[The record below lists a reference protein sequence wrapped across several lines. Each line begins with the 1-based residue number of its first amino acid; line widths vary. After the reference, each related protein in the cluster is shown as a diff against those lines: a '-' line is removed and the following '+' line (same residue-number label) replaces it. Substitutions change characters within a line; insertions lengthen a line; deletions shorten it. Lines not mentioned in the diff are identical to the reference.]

1 MSDHVHTVVVA
12 DDITGAHD
20 IGIMYAKVGLDT
32 FVYSQ
37 KKLCSSHNDGDILVI
52 DTDSRFDL
60 PAVAYD
66 KVYRATKKAATHKP
80 KQFYNK
86 QCSVFRGNIGA
97 EFDAMLDALDENFA
111 VVVLGFPD
119 NGRTT
124 IQGTHYVH
132 GVPLHKS
139 QFKDDPVHPMHESNL
154 VSILQ
159 SQTDRKVLSLY
170 ADELDKGL
178 EELTKQIQQAKKI
191 CNYLI
196 IDVRDNADLQLI
208 AQAVYKERIICGSSA
223 LGFYLAQLYYTEAKF
238 CSRELSYHSVKQKET
253 LCIIGS
259 LTPQTKGQLQWIQS
273 QGYVTIK
280 LDTTLLFEEPLR
292 KQELHRVKVLVREA
306 FLQQKNS
313 KNPFVALYSM
323 QDENEILL
331 TREKATL
338 AGLDTVATAS
348 VVSSA
353 LADITKEIVK
363 EQEILKLIFCGGD
376 TSATLCDALDICGMR
391 IDFEVEPGLPTCQS
405 LKLPYYACVLKSGSF
420 GSEDFIVRAI
430 KALNTYEKGVCHV

>member
-1 MSDHVHTVVVA
+1 MSNQLHTAVIA

-32 FVYSQ
+32 VVYSQ
-37 KKLCSSHNDGDILVI
+37 KKPSSYNDSDVLII
-52 DTDSRFDL
+52 DTDSRFDTSS
-60 PAVAYD
+60 VAYD
-66 KVYRATKKAATHKP
+66 KVYAATQKVAAYKP
-80 KQFYNK
+80 RQFYNK

-97 EFDAMLDALDENFA
+97 EFDAMLDALGENFA

-124 IQGTHYVH
+124 IQGIHYVH
-132 GVPLHKS
+132 GVPLHES
-139 QFKDDPVHPMHESNL
+139 QFVCDPVHPMHESNL
-154 VSILQ
+154 ISILQ
-159 SQTDRKVLSLY
+159 SQTDRKVLPLY
-170 ADELDKGL
+170 ADWLDKGVEVL
-178 EELTKQIQQAKKI
+178 QEQIQQAKQI

-196 IDVRDNADLQLI
+196 IDVRDNRDLQLI

-223 LGFYLAQLYYTEAKF
+223 LGFYLAQLYHTEAKF
-238 CSRELSYHSVKQKET
+238 FSRELSYHAVKQKET
-253 LCIIGS
+253 MCIIGS

-273 QGYVTIK
+273 QGYVTIQ

-292 KQELHRVKVLVREA
+292 KQELHRVKSLVRKA
-306 FLQQKNS
+306 FLQQKHS

-323 QDENEILL
+323 QEESEILL
-331 TREKATL
+331 TRKKANK

-353 LADITKEIVK
+353 LANITEEIVR
-363 EQEILKLIFCGGD
+363 EQKILKLIFCGGD
-376 TSATLCDALDICGMR
+376 TSATLCDALNIYGMQ
-391 IDFEVEPGLPTCQS
+391 IGFEVEPGLPTCQS